1 MDCSPPGSS
10 VHGILEARILEWVA
24 ISFYRGYF
32 QHRDWTYIPCIAGRF
47 FTTEQPGKPSEV
59 SINIFSKKETGPKW
73 IKPLQMCWRTQT
85 KIWING
91 DMPHV
96 PEWEYLAFITPYGV
110 DTILIIALLGFIFLF
125 LGFIF
130 NLFSSY
136 KKHWKR
142 VIF

>member
-1 MDCSPPGSS
+1 
-10 VHGILEARILEWVA
+10 
-24 ISFYRGYF
+24 
-32 QHRDWTYIPCIAGRF
+32 
-47 FTTEQPGKPSEV
+47 
-59 SINIFSKKETGPKW
+59 
-73 IKPLQMCWRTQT
+73 
-85 KIWING
+85 
-91 DMPHV
+91 MPHV